1 MCRKAYIVKEYGG
14 QWEDSWERIYAVCL
28 SKKTADAKLEESRR
42 NYTPLIDINT
52 WDSLKQSVE
61 DYEEETLEKDVDF
74 KGFDSYTEGIVALKL
89 SNLPIEE
96 LFKAEDV
103 YEENSLDGYSYSEIV
118 EADLFD

>member
-1 MCRKAYIVKEYGG
+1 MCRKAYIIKEYGG

-28 SKKTADAKLEESRR
+28 SRKTADVKLEECRR
-42 NYTPLIDINT
+42 NHTPLIDIDT

-61 DYEEETLEKDVDF
+61 AYEEETLEEDVNF
-74 KGFDSYTEGIVALKL
+74 EGFDSYAEGIVALKL
-89 SNLPIEE
+89 SSLPLEE

-103 YEENSLDGYSYSEIV
+103 YENSLDGYSYSEII

>member
-1 MCRKAYIVKEYGG
+1 M
-14 QWEDSWERIYAVCL
+14 
-28 SKKTADAKLEESRR
+28 
-42 NYTPLIDINT
+42 

-61 DYEEETLEKDVDF
+61 AYEEETLEEDVDF

-103 YEENSLDGYSYSEIV
+103 YENSLDGYSYSEIV
-118 EADLFD
+118 EADLFE